1 MPSRTEAFPYA
12 ILEAGM
18 AGLAIIATSVGG
30 IPEVIKDMQNGIL
43 VHPCNPKE
51 IAEAILYLL
60 NHPDKQKEFGS
71 EIKKLFQT
79 FFSLEKMISETNHL
93 YQ

>member
-1 MPSRTEAFPYA
+1 MLKNFCPVPTFFNAFSHRSFPYA

-60 NHPDKQKEFGS
+60 NHPDKQKNLGV
-71 EIKKLFQT
+71 K
-79 FFSLEKMISETNHL
+79 
-93 YQ
+93 